1 MSRMPTLEYPV
12 TRSFPG
18 LFAPIA
24 ILGAI
29 VSLAFL
35 ATLNAALAG
44 YETVT
49 AFDSDFNV
57 TQTHWFDRFTPS
69 LVHKSGTLCDPRVL
83 ALGETFNTNY
93 TLFQYSIASIDV
105 PNTGDSGL
113 SYKGWTLDN
122 CDITSLYVN
131 ADDRTVNMDLT
142 AIVTCR
148 ADGTQVLQGNNYE
161 ITARTDWSESTLS
174 GKYNSLLGAQKAVKK
189 SQAGTFN
196 ATVDARG
203 AALSAVSSLAAV
215 DFATRVLL
223 LDAFTNGSFPSIISF
238 QADFPLV
245 PCISRTRCS
254 LVPPLNISSMFLY
267 KSSRDLQQYFASQ
280 PVSDSNKPL
289 VTNDT
294 LGIISN
300 IVQSAYAAVR
310 LDLGN
315 PSPNN
320 FLLNTAM
327 ISEAITATFPQT
339 FPGLANESLL
349 YSVLVNDGY
358 EARVEGSSGITNI
371 TGLLPLTLPGPAVLQ
386 GLYLC
391 HFQRAKSLGSA
402 FIAVLVGTLSMFY
415 SGWAIFL
422 AFAAT
427 VVKKRV
433 PSKNACAEHATA
445 TNFYDEPMEKRA

>member
-1 MSRMPTLEYPV
+1 
-12 TRSFPG
+12 
-18 LFAPIA
+18 
-24 ILGAI
+24 
-29 VSLAFL
+29 
-35 ATLNAALAG
+35 
-44 YETVT
+44 
-49 AFDSDFNV
+49 
-57 TQTHWFDRFTPS
+57 
-69 LVHKSGTLCDPRVL
+69 
-83 ALGETFNTNY
+83 
-93 TLFQYSIASIDV
+93 
-105 PNTGDSGL
+105 
-113 SYKGWTLDN
+113 
-122 CDITSLYVN
+122 
-131 ADDRTVNMDLT
+131 
-142 AIVTCR
+142 
-148 ADGTQVLQGNNYE
+148 
-161 ITARTDWSESTLS
+161 
-174 GKYNSLLGAQKAVKK
+174 
-189 SQAGTFN
+189 
-196 ATVDARG
+196 
-203 AALSAVSSLAAV
+203 
-215 DFATRVLL
+215 
-223 LDAFTNGSFPSIISF
+223 
-238 QADFPLV
+238 
-245 PCISRTRCS
+245 
-254 LVPPLNISSMFLY
+254 MFLY

-402 FIAVLVGTLSMFY
+402 FIAVLVGTLSMFS

-433 PSKNACAEHATA
+433 PSSQCSV
-445 TNFYDEPMEKRA
+445 YDESVLMVSPRKSLRGACDCHQFLR

>member
-1 MSRMPTLEYPV
+1 MRT
-12 TRSFPG
+12 T
-18 LFAPIA
+18 
-24 ILGAI
+24 
-29 VSLAFL
+29 
-35 ATLNAALAG
+35 
-44 YETVT
+44 
-49 AFDSDFNV
+49 
-57 TQTHWFDRFTPS
+57 
-69 LVHKSGTLCDPRVL
+69 
-83 ALGETFNTNY
+83 
-93 TLFQYSIASIDV
+93 
-105 PNTGDSGL
+105 
-113 SYKGWTLDN
+113 
-122 CDITSLYVN
+122 
-131 ADDRTVNMDLT
+131 RTVNMDLT

-174 GKYNSLLGAQKAVKK
+174 GKYNSLLGAQKAMKK

-203 AALSAVSSLAAV
+203 AALNAVLSLAAD

-238 QADFPLV
+238 QADFPWCPASLGRDA
-245 PCISRTRCS
+245 PCA
-254 LVPPLNISSMFLY
+254 LQVPPLNISSMFLY
-267 KSSRDLQQYFASQ
+267 KSSRDLQQYFASL
-280 PVSDSNKPL
+280 PVSDLNKPL

-339 FPGLANESLL
+339 FPGLFNESLL

-358 EARVEGSSGITNI
+358 EARVEGASEITNL

-402 FIAVLVGTLSMFY
+402 FIAVLVGTLSMFS

-422 AFAAT
+422 AFAANRGKET
-427 VVKKRV
+427 
-433 PSKNACAEHATA
+433 
-445 TNFYDEPMEKRA
+445 RA

>member
-1 MSRMPTLEYPV
+1 
-12 TRSFPG
+12 
-18 LFAPIA
+18 IA

-29 VSLAFL
+29 VGLAFL
-35 ATLNAALAG
+35 VTLNAALAG

-69 LVHKSGTLCDPRVL
+69 LVRKSGTLCDPRLL

-93 TLFQYSIASIDV
+93 TLFQYLIASIDV

-131 ADDRTVNMDLT
+131 ADNCTVNMDLT
-142 AIVTCR
+142 AIVSCW

-161 ITARTDWSESTLS
+161 SESTLS

-196 ATVDARG
+196 ATIDARG
-203 AALSAVSSLAAV
+203 AALSAVSSLAAD
-215 DFATRVLL
+215 DFATRVLV

-238 QADFPLV
+238 QADFPWCPASLGRDA
-245 PCISRTRCS
+245 PCA
-254 LVPPLNISSMFLY
+254 LQVPPLNISSMFLY

-300 IVQSAYAAVR
+300 IVQSAYAAVC

-339 FPGLANESLL
+339 FPGLFNESLL

-358 EARVEGSSGITNI
+358 EARVEGSSRITNI
-371 TGLLPLTLPGPAVLQ
+371 TGLLLLTLPGPAVLQ

-402 FIAVLVGTLSMFY
+402 FIAVLVGTLSMFS
-415 SGWAIFL
+415 SGWAIFT
-422 AFAAT
+422 AFRPFLGPCCVRGASAQQCCGLT
-427 VVKKRV
+427 
-433 PSKNACAEHATA
+433 SKG
-445 TNFYDEPMEKRA
+445 